1 MNNKFTLVLM
11 LCMAFFASQA
21 SQKRKVLIIGIDGV
35 RADALQLAKT
45 PNLDSLAANGLFT
58 YNAWC
63 LGITVSGP
71 SWSTIMTGVWY
82 PKHGVTDNSYVGSKY
97 STYPYFP
104 TLAKQIKPNLNCIQV
119 TEWNPMSDNVYN
131 DGWNK
136 KIKTGDDGNNYLTA
150 QIAAPILRDSA
161 DLDVLF
167 VYFDKVDLTG
177 HALGFNPQIPAYI
190 RAIES
195 VDTTVGTVMK
205 ALYDRP
211 NYANEDWL
219 VLLTTDHGGI
229 AKGHGGNTDDERR
242 IWWIGTGTN
251 IVKQQIFAQDPGSYR
266 KSPFT
271 VDSNLLKLSPVQA
284 DIAVTAL
291 HHLIFDSGIHPK
303 DQTQWNLDGKS
314 WLERFTTG
322 IEEPSN
328 LPLVKIYP
336 NPNRGLFTIW
346 FENPSDE
353 IVEYQ
358 LVDIGGKTVESG
370 KTNSAHKLT
379 VDISNRAKGTYFAM
393 VKTSKHTISQKI
405 LIQ

>member
-1 MNNKFTLVLM
+1 
-11 LCMAFFASQA
+11 
-21 SQKRKVLIIGIDGV
+21 
-35 RADALQLAKT
+35 
-45 PNLDSLAANGLFT
+45 
-58 YNAWC
+58 
-63 LGITVSGP
+63 
-71 SWSTIMTGVWY
+71 
-82 PKHGVTDNSYVGSKY
+82 
-97 STYPYFP
+97 
-104 TLAKQIKPNLNCIQV
+104 
-119 TEWNPMSDNVYN
+119 
-131 DGWNK
+131 
-136 KIKTGDDGNNYLTA
+136 
-150 QIAAPILRDSA
+150 
-161 DLDVLF
+161 
-167 VYFDKVDLTG
+167 
-177 HALGFNPQIPAYI
+177 
-190 RAIES
+190 
-195 VDTTVGTVMK
+195 VMK

-303 DQTQWNLDGKS
+303 DQPQWNLDGKS

>member
-1 MNNKFTLVLM
+1 MNKKITLILM
-11 LCMAFFASQA
+11 LCLAFTASQA
-21 SQKRKVLIIGIDGV
+21 TQKRKVLIIGIDGV
-35 RADALQLAKT
+35 RADALQIANT

-104 TLAKQIKPNLNCIQV
+104 TLAKQVKPNLNCIQV

-161 DLDVLF
+161 DLDLLF

-177 HALGFNPQIPAYI
+177 HALGFNPTIPAYI

-195 VDTTVGTVMK
+195 VDTTVGTVMR

-266 KSPFT
+266 KPSG
-271 VDSNLLKLSPVQA
+271 VDTNLLKLSPVQA

-291 HHLIFDSGIHPK
+291 HHLIYDTGINPE
-303 DQTQWNLDGKS
+303 DQPQWNLDGKS
-314 WLERFTTG
+314 WLNQFTSG
-322 IEEPSN
+322 VEEPSN
-328 LPLVKIYP
+328 LPLVKIFP
-336 NPNRGLFTIW
+336 NPNRGLFSIW
-346 FENPSDE
+346 FENPADE
-353 IVEYQ
+353 IVDYQ
-358 LVDIGGKTVESG
+358 LLDINGKEVETG

-379 VDISNRAKGTYFAM
+379 VDISNRAKGTYFAV
-393 VKTSKHTISQKI
+393 VKTSKHTISQQI
-405 LIQ
+405 LVQ